1 MARTVRQK
9 QALARDLRESFIRAG
24 ACFGVLGAL
33 LWGVKHSEHVGRCS
47 THGYANLAIQRC
59 TSSTIAAVAGH
70 WAVIFGV
77 GLGIGGA
84 VGVALA
90 LLVPVPR
97 RA

>member
-1 MARTVRQK
+1 MARAVRQK
-9 QALARDLRESFIRAG
+9 QALARDLRESLIRAG
-24 ACFGVLGAL
+24 ACFGLLGAL
-33 LWGVKHSEHVGRCS
+33 WWGVKHPEHVGHCS
-47 THGYANLAIQRC
+47 THRPANLAIQHC
-59 TSSTIAAVAGH
+59 TSSAIAAVAGH

-90 LLVPVPR
+90 LLIPMSR